1 MKKHLVVLAVIGIAS
16 AVPAHADITHRI
28 QTSVQMSVDAAASAA
43 TRIGSTYSVSGS
55 NLTTTD
61 GTTAGNI
68 GRLGTLTSGA
78 GVGFTG
84 TTASVKDAGES
95 FNFAETYIEGDAHHA
110 GSSVS
115 SGVVGT
121 LPVYGVT
128 TTTAGGVAGNLAGTI
143 GTDGAMTLTPGGAG
157 TSITGQHVSE
167 ISIFN

>member
-1 MKKHLVVLAVIGIAS
+1 MKKVFFALA
-16 AVPAHADITHRI
+16 AVTFAAAAPVQAQITHRI

-43 TRIGSTYSVSGS
+43 TRIGSSYSVSGS

-68 GRLGTLTSGA
+68 GGLSTLTSGS

-95 FNFAETYIEGDAHHA
+95 FNFAETYIEGDARHA
-110 GSSVS
+110 GSTVS

-143 GTDGAMTLTPGGAG
+143 GTDGAMALTAGGAG

-167 ISIFN
+167 ITIR

>member
-1 MKKHLVVLAVIGIAS
+1 MKKHLIVLAVIGIAS
-16 AVPAHADITHRI
+16 AAPAHSDITHRI
-28 QTSVQMSVDAAASAA
+28 STSVQMTVDAAASAA

-55 NLTTTD
+55 NLTTSD

-68 GRLGTLTSGA
+68 GRLGTLSSGS
-78 GVGFTG
+78 GVGFIG

-95 FNFAETYIEGDAHHA
+95 FNFAEYYLEGDARHA

-128 TTTAGGVAGNLAGTI
+128 TTTAGGVAGSLAGGVGND
-143 GTDGAMTLTPGGAG
+143 GTMTMTAGGAG

-167 ISIFN
+167 ITIR

>member
-1 MKKHLVVLAVIGIAS
+1 MKKLFLAIA
-16 AVPAHADITHRI
+16 AVTFAAAAPVQADITHRI

-43 TRIGSTYSVSGS
+43 TRIGSSYSVSGMNIDTS
-55 NLTTTD
+55 D

-68 GRLGTLTSGA
+68 GGLGSLTSGS

-84 TTASVKDAGES
+84 TEASVKTAGES
-95 FNFAETYIEGDAHHA
+95 FNFAEYYIEGDATHA

-115 SGVVGT
+115 SGVVST

-128 TTTAGGVAGNLAGTI
+128 TTTAGGNAGSLNGSI
-143 GTDGAMTLTPGGAG
+143 GTDGAMSLTAGGAG

-167 ISIFN
+167 ITIR

>member
-1 MKKHLVVLAVIGIAS
+1 MKKHLIVLAVIGMAS
-16 AVPAHADITHRI
+16 AIPAHADITHRI

-68 GRLGTLTSGA
+68 GRLGTLSSGS

-128 TTTAGGVAGNLAGTI
+128 VTQAGGVAGNLAGTI

>member
-1 MKKHLVVLAVIGIAS
+1 MKKVFLALA
-16 AVPAHADITHRI
+16 AVTFAAAAPVQADITHRI

-43 TRIGSTYSVSGS
+43 TRIGSSYSVSGMNIDTS
-55 NLTTTD
+55 D

-68 GRLGTLTSGA
+68 GGLGSLTSGS

-84 TTASVKDAGES
+84 TEASVKTAGES
-95 FNFAETYIEGDAHHA
+95 FNFAEYYIEGDATHA

-115 SGVVGT
+115 SGVVST

-128 TTTAGGVAGNLAGTI
+128 TTTAGGVAGSLAGSI
-143 GTDGAMTLTPGGAG
+143 GTDGAMSLTAGGAG

-167 ISIFN
+167 ITIR

>member
-1 MKKHLVVLAVIGIAS
+1 MKKHLIVLAVVGIAF

-55 NLTTTD
+55 NLTTSD
-61 GTTAGNI
+61 GTTVGNI
-68 GRLGTLTSGA
+68 GRLGTLSAGS
-78 GVGFTG
+78 GVGFIG

-95 FNFAETYIEGDAHHA
+95 FNFAEYYLEGDARHA

-128 TTTAGGVAGNLAGTI
+128 TTTAGGVAASLAG
-143 GTDGAMTLTPGGAG
+143 GVGNDGSLSMTAGGAG

-167 ISIFN
+167 ITIR

>member
-1 MKKHLVVLAVIGIAS
+1 MKKVLLALTAVTIA
-16 AVPAHADITHRI
+16 AAAPVQADITHRI

-43 TRIGSTYSVSGS
+43 TRIGSSYSVSGS

-95 FNFAETYIEGDAHHA
+95 FNFAETYIEGDARHA
-110 GSSVS
+110 GSTVS

-128 TTTAGGVAGNLAGTI
+128 TTTAGGVAGNLGGTI
-143 GTDGAMTLTPGGAG
+143 GTDGALALTSGGSG
-157 TSITGQHVSE
+157 TSITGQHVSK
-167 ISIFN
+167 ITIR

>member
-1 MKKHLVVLAVIGIAS
+1 MKKVFLALA
-16 AVPAHADITHRI
+16 AVTFAAAAPVQADITHRI
-28 QTSVQMSVDAAASAA
+28 QTSVQMSVDSAASAA

-55 NLTTTD
+55 NLTTSD

-68 GRLGTLTSGA
+68 GRLGTLSSGS

-95 FNFAETYIEGDAHHA
+95 FNFAEYYLEGDATHA

-128 TTTAGGVAGNLAGTI
+128 TTTAGGLAGSLA
-143 GTDGAMTLTPGGAG
+143 GGVGNDGSLTMTAGGAG

-167 ISIFN
+167 ITIR

>member
-1 MKKHLVVLAVIGIAS
+1 MKKNLIALAVFGIAS

-43 TRIGSTYSVSGS
+43 TRIGSSYSVSGS

-68 GRLGTLTSGA
+68 GRLSTLTSGA

-95 FNFAETYIEGDAHHA
+95 FSFAETYIEGDARHA

-128 TTTAGGVAGNLAGTI
+128 TTTAGGIAGNLAGTI
-143 GTDGAMTLTPGGAG
+143 GTDGALTMTAGGAG
-157 TSITGQHVSE
+157 SSITGQHVSE
-167 ISIFN
+167 ITIR

>member
-1 MKKHLVVLAVIGIAS
+1 MKKHLIALAVIGMAS
-16 AVPAHADITHRI
+16 AIPAHADITHRI

-43 TRIGSTYSVSGS
+43 TRIGSSYSVSGS

-95 FNFAETYIEGDAHHA
+95 FNFAETYIEGDARHA

-128 TTTAGGVAGNLAGTI
+128 TTTSGGVAGTLAGGVGND
-143 GTDGAMTLTPGGAG
+143 GTMTMTAGGAG
-157 TSITGQHVSE
+157 TSVTGQHVSE
-167 ISIFN
+167 ITIR

>member
-68 GRLGTLTSGA
+68 GRLGTLTSGT

-95 FNFAETYIEGDAHHA
+95 FNFAETYIEGDARHA

>member
-1 MKKHLVVLAVIGIAS
+1 MKKVLLALTAVTIA
-16 AVPAHADITHRI
+16 AAAPVQAQITHRI

-43 TRIGSTYSVSGS
+43 TRIGSSYSVSGS
-55 NLTTTD
+55 NLTTSD

-95 FNFAETYIEGDAHHA
+95 FNFAETYIEGDARHA

-128 TTTAGGVAGNLAGTI
+128 TTTAGGVRGDLAGTI
-143 GTDGAMTLTPGGAG
+143 GTDGAMALTSGGAG

-167 ISIFN
+167 ITIR